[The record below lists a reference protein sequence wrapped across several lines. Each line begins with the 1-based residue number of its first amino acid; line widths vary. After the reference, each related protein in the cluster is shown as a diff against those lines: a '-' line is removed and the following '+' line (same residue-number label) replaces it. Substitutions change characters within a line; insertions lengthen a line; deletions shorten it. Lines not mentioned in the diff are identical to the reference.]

1 MVGIQ
6 GTLGETQVKL
16 KQMKNELKEAGKS
29 GRQVLREAAQL
40 AGATIKGDVHALA
53 MLRADHGVDRRM
65 SASKWAN
72 PDQKT
77 ILLEQAYDELKAICT
92 KFQDESGATDLEVK
106 TLLREL
112 ARVYEKDIDDNY
124 DIDWEV

>member
-1 MVGIQ
+1 MQTRSKQNSGVNFLENDAEDKATKKMKQ
-6 GTLGETQVKL
+6 EL
-16 KQMKNELKEAGKS
+16 KQAGKS

-65 SASKWAN
+65 SASTWAN

-77 ILLEQAYDELKAICT
+77 GVEEGMRSLGLLLDKDELKDLLAGPPMIC
-92 KFQDESGATDLEVK
+92 DESTAMK
-106 TLLREL
+106 
-112 ARVYEKDIDDNY
+112 
-124 DIDWEV
+124 